1 MKAERK
7 LFRVT
12 SAPGVEWTFEPSFA
26 RIQNLGTAQEI
37 GAMHAGLFG
46 PRAAEDARYL
56 LACFCI
62 QDDPLPLIG
71 WLDKDR
77 VLHAGLMPEVAQIRL
92 AQLLMEHGLA
102 WAAEE
107 ALGTS
112 DFQSVLDAGPPT
124 GNGASSRSWMAYV
137 DQLKETRN
145 V

>member
-1 MKAERK
+1 
-7 LFRVT
+7 
-12 SAPGVEWTFEPSFA
+12 
-26 RIQNLGTAQEI
+26 
-37 GAMHAGLFG
+37 MHAGLFG